1 MPLIRWKRAGDER
14 AIVGLVRTQ
23 LVPLSPRPGLGGS
36 RLRRELLPRLRRG
49 HTLVASRTAKSAPFA
64 FVHLE
69 LRSATLFVD
78 LLAVDPVEQNRRWGS
93 TLMATAERYGMENGC
108 SESRLFVDEQ
118 NERGMRFYAR
128 HGYTVVRHI
137 PKAACY
143 EMFKPLTHAWTGW
156 T

>member
-1 MPLIRWKRAGDER
+1 LIRWKRAGDER

-23 LVPLSPRPGLGGS
+23 LVPISPRPGLHGS

-49 HTLVASRTAKSAPFA
+49 YTLVASRTAKSAPFA
-64 FVHLE
+64 FVHAE
-69 LRSATLFVD
+69 LRSATLFID
-78 LLAVDPVEQNRRWGS
+78 LLAVDPAEQNRRWGS
-93 TLMATAERYGMENGC
+93 ALMDAAERYGMENGC

-143 EMFKPLTHAWTGW
+143 EIFKPLTQAWTGW
-156 T
+156 S